1 MNRIIFL
8 CSITLTGLLMLNV
21 SGCSSED
28 SEHKEGDGHSHEAA
42 KKPADG
48 AGKQEDG
55 KGDAAQ
61 GHDDEHS
68 RDTAHKHSD
77 DEDKHGNEEH
87 GEEDGH
93 DEHKEEHGHG
103 DEDSHGEKDEHGH
116 GHGEEGGHAEL
127 SAEQIES
134 SSIGLAQAGQANI
147 HETLSLYGVIVPNA
161 DRVQQVSARFPGV
174 VQSINKQV
182 GDLVREG
189 DTLAVIESNES
200 LESYS
205 LKSRINGVVAERD
218 ANIGEQADDKVLFTV
233 IDLSTVWAEVSLF
246 PHDADQVQVGQSV
259 RISGAKTRLQAE
271 GKVIHVTPVGNRE
284 NQTQTARVLLDNP
297 GQRFKPGLFVNAE
310 VTVAETAVPLAVQNA
325 ALQTLEDKTVVFV
338 QGKEGFEP
346 RPVTLGRSDSNMS
359 EVLSGL
365 KAGETYV
372 TRNSFILK
380 SELGKEGTEHSH

>member
-8 CSITLTGLLMLNV
+8 CSITLTSLLMLSVN
-21 SGCSSED
+21 GCSSED
-28 SEHKEGDGHSHEAA
+28 SEHKEGDGHAHEAA
-42 KKPADG
+42 QEPADG
-48 AGKQEDG
+48 AGKQEEG
-55 KGDAAQ
+55 KGSTEQ
-61 GHDDEHS
+61 GHGDEHS
-68 RDTAHKHSD
+68 QDAAHKHSD
-77 DEDKHGNEEH
+77 DEDKHENEEH
-87 GEEDGH
+87 GEEDS
-93 DEHKEEHGHG
+93 HG
-103 DEDSHGEKDEHGH
+103 DHKDEHGSGEKDGH
-116 GHGEEGGHAEL
+116 GEHKDEHGEEGGHAKL

-174 VQSINKQV
+174 ILNINKHV
-182 GDLVREG
+182 GDLIREG

-218 ANIGEQADDKVLFTV
+218 ANIGEQAGDKVLFTV

-259 RISGAKTRLQAE
+259 RVSGAKTRLQAE

-284 NQTQTARVLLDNP
+284 NQTQTARVLLENP

-346 RPVTLGRSDSNMS
+346 RPVTLGRNDSNMS

-380 SELGKEGTEHSH
+380 SELGKEGAEHSH